1 MTYHFMEKVWLG
13 QNFWSLT
20 MIYLVKNVKKMIKRE
35 KNNQLLIVFTSFICN
50 KDKKTFLK

>member
-13 QNFWSLT
+13 QNFSSLT